1 MSEKP
6 LDLIEKYLDRVRV
19 YLPIDSEDVLIEI
32 RTHLIEEAESIGDGS
47 ITRGSTMMAIERFGD
62 PKEAANAAAGT
73 GKKVGPVPT
82 EYTQPLIRMIVV
94 IVALSTAFLVG
105 ASVIGLT
112 FPDWFDI
119 TNYPIALP
127 FIFIQG
133 IIYLFIIIGV
143 LYLVRRESAPTEKT
157 PLEEVLGIGSGAFK
171 PKPRTDAFADM
182 FFGMI
187 FGIVLLLPQ
196 MQITYTLAFAPFVN
210 IIVVL
215 MFVGALKG
223 LLFFVYGENNVNLMF
238 EIFLSAAWVI
248 LCIGLINVGWG
259 LDSVWSFSDT
269 TGWTLTSIAELG
281 ELIPFFGGMFDAL
294 WAFIIFIITA
304 VSIWQ
309 IIMSTMKVSMY
320 TKAEKGWWWT
330 GNFGKSRPFGRRHF
344 GRIRQ

>member
-1 MSEKP
+1 MISMSEKP

-32 RTHLIEEAESIGDGS
+32 RTHLLEEAESIGDGS
-47 ITRGSTMMAIERFGD
+47 ITRGSAMMAIERFGD
-62 PKEAANAAAGT
+62 PKDAANAAAGT

-94 IVALSTAFLVG
+94 IVALSSAFLVG

-119 TNYPIALP
+119 TNNPIALP
-127 FIFIQG
+127 LIIIQAV
-133 IIYLFIIIGV
+133 IYLIIIIGV

-157 PLEEVLGIGSGAFK
+157 PLEEILGIGSGAFK
-171 PKPRTDAFADM
+171 PKPRTDAFGDM
-182 FFGMI
+182 FFGSI
-187 FGIVLLLPQ
+187 IGIVLLLPQ
-196 MQITYTLAFAPFVN
+196 MQITYTPAFAAFVN

-215 MFVGALKG
+215 MFAGALKG
-223 LLFFVYGENNVNLMF
+223 LFFFLYGENNVNLMF

-259 LDSVWSFSDT
+259 LESVWSFSDT
-269 TGWTLTSIAELG
+269 QGWTLTYMAELG
-281 ELIPFFGGMFDAL
+281 DLVPFIGGMFNGI
-294 WAFIIFIITA
+294 WAVIIFIITA
-304 VSIWQ
+304 FSIWE

-320 TKAEKGWWWT
+320 MKAEKGWWWT
-330 GNFGKSRPFGRRHF
+330 GNFGESRPFRRT
-344 GRIRQ
+344 RQ